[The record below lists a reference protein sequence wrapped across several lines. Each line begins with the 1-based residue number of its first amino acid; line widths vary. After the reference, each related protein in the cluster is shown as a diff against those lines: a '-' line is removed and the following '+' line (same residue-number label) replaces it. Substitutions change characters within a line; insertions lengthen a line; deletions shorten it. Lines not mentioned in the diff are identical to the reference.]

1 MALPI
6 LGLLG
11 GLFKNP
17 IVNMVVDKTIGA
29 VQHNLEKK
37 KIIRAAEI
45 EAAKTIDV
53 AKIQADMT
61 VKTAQVN
68 ASTSSWKD
76 EWLTILFSIPM
87 IMAFIPGGIEV
98 VERGFAAL
106 ETMPEW
112 YQYTVSVIVAASF
125 GVRSAIGFMKAKK

>member
-17 IVNMVVDKTIGA
+17 ITSMVIDKTVGA
-29 VQHNLEKK
+29 IQHNLEKK

-53 AKIQADMT
+53 AKIQADMS

-76 EWLTILFSIPM
+76 EWLTLVFTGILIAHFTPWTAPHM
-87 IMAFIPGGIEV
+87 
-98 VERGFAAL
+98 ERGWELLGVAPDMF
-106 ETMPEW
+106 W
-112 YQYTVSVIVAASF
+112 YIVLAIVSGSF
-125 GVRSAIGFMKAKK
+125 GINAMGKFKK